1 MIPYIFKAYPS
12 YHMFP
17 HGQQGIVKSSIGA
30 LFMAAFLGYQIVD
43 VTTVLLQDCHISGV
57 PILTL
62 QLIHMAKFAAELQI

>member
-1 MIPYIFKAYPS
+1 MISYILKAYPS

-30 LFMAAFLGYQIVD
+30 LLMASFLGYKIID
-43 VTTVLLQDCHISGV
+43 ITTILLQDCHISGV